1 MFHPNVGTFWVSI
14 CQHLSIVRTFFP
26 KLSKSV
32 TFAAA
37 PLVLTPVA
45 RNIYVYVYVHIHL
58 SLYVYIY
65 IYIYICIYVHTY
77 NTYTSSRKELPR
89 NYISLQQVPAAA
101 SSHRMECKPYRSV
114 SFPKEKYAQL
124 ACLAE
129 DFVED
134 IWTNKDMQAYM
145 DEQRYSYIIIY
156 QSYVPILH
164 VLLRTCTHGMQAL
177 PFGTANFQTKNLQ
190 HLEFESSKFLN
201 EGGGLS

>member
-65 IYIYICIYVHTY
+65 IYIYVYM
-77 NTYTSSRKELPR
+77 YTHIIHILPAAR
-89 NYISLQQVPAAA
+89 NFQGTISLSNRCPQLQAVTAWNA
-101 SSHRMECKPYRSV
+101 SPTVRYPS
-114 SFPKEKYAQL
+114 PKK
-124 ACLAE
+124 
-129 DFVED
+129 
-134 IWTNKDMQAYM
+134 NMP
-145 DEQRYSYIIIY
+145 S
-156 QSYVPILH
+156 LH
-164 VLLRTCTHGMQAL
+164 VLLRTSWKTYGR
-177 PFGTANFQTKNLQ
+177 TKTCKRIWTNKGI
-190 HLEFESSKFLN
+190 HISSYTN
-201 EGGGLS
+201 HMCPSCMSC